1 MKRRGATMLELLI
14 AMTIVSVVA
23 TLTALLLQRVSRA
36 TLRTTLRTEMQ
47 QQALTA
53 VQRMITDLRG
63 SCCSGVA
70 VRSSAAPLA
79 LAICPLSQPGRRA
92 GSQSAVLN
100 NGELLWSD
108 FFQIYAYDSSAQ
120 VLTYREWPPG
130 APTPTAAELD
140 VTKPRRLTAGRLADI
155 LNNSPARQVTLIT
168 GLRSFEISYPPGGS
182 DLLLVQPLTIKMVLG
197 RKGNTGHN
205 APELFTYKR
214 TVFMPEQR

>member
-1 MKRRGATMLELLI
+1 MRRRGATMLEMLI
-14 AMTIVSVVA
+14 TLTIVSVVA

-36 TLRTTLRTEMQ
+36 TARTTLRTEMQ

-53 VQRMITDLRG
+53 VQRLVTDLRG

-79 LAICPLSQPGRRA
+79 IAICPLSQPGRRA

-108 FFQIYAYDSSAQ
+108 FFQIYAYDSNAKTLS
-120 VLTYREWPPG
+120 YREWPPG
-130 APTPTAAELD
+130 SPTPTAAELD
-140 VTKPRRLTAGRLADI
+140 VTKPRRLTPGRLADI
-155 LNNSPARQVTLIT
+155 LNNPPARQMTLVS
-168 GLRSFEISYPPGGS
+168 GLRSFEVSYPPGGS
-182 DLLLVQPLTIKMVLG
+182 DLLLVQPLTIKLVLE
-197 RKGNTGHN
+197 RRGNTGHT
-205 APELFTYKR
+205 APELFTYRR